1 MASSDPQKPSAS
13 GKTIRPHWIGM
24 LISNVLI
31 TLFPPAPRWLGL
43 VFLVFLAV
51 AGLVVIANRILNCVP
66 PSKKLFQGEAAR
78 KMAAE
83 LDAITVASMNP
94 TSPENPRAGA

>member
-1 MASSDPQKPSAS
+1 MASSGLPKPSES
-13 GKTIRPHWIGM
+13 GKTLRPHWIGL

-51 AGLVVIANRILNCVP
+51 AGLAAIVNRILNCTP
-66 PSKKLFQGEAAR
+66 PSKKLFERDATER
-78 KMAAE
+78 MAAE
-83 LDAITVASMNP
+83 LDAIALASMDP
-94 TSPENPRAGA
+94 TSPENRRAGA